1 MEAVVRE
8 TTSLLAERY
17 SIVILDLESGAL
29 LDYSRLGGIDPEEA
43 RTVVWEAY
51 SALSSAKGVGQ
62 PVEFDLITDTAYV
75 KVIIERDAGI
85 VRGIVTSSSHLGI
98 SDSYATF

>member
-43 RTVVWEAY
+43 RAIVWEVY
-51 SALSSAKGVGQ
+51 SALSSTKGVDQ
-62 PVEFDLITDTAYV
+62 PIEFDLITDTTYV
-75 KVIIERDAGI
+75 KIIVERDAGI
-85 VRGIVTSSSHLGI
+85 IRGIVTSSDHLGI
-98 SDSYATF
+98 SDFYTTF